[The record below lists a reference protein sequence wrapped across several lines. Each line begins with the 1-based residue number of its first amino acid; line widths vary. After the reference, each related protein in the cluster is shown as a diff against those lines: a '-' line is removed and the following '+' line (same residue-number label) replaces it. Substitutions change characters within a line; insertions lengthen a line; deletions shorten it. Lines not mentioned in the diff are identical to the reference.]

1 MRDQL
6 WINQVARCPKE
17 LNKVKKQTCQEATRQ
32 KAATAAD
39 KSGPSNAQNTITL
52 SSPAKVYVPST
63 STPRK
68 KLNDNSKDIKRHTS
82 ADKILQ
88 TFQSRN
94 LSKDQWNKLAD
105 QELTRGV
112 QKYAEDI
119 LKSTDMGGEE
129 NQKRSTRIL

>member
-17 LNKVKKQTCQEATRQ
+17 LNKVKRSK
-32 KAATAAD
+32 
-39 KSGPSNAQNTITL
+39 
-52 SSPAKVYVPST
+52 PAKRQHDRKLQQQQISQDHPMHKT
-63 STPRK
+63 TPRK
-68 KLNDNSKDIKRHTS
+68 KLNNNSKDIKRHTS

-94 LSKDQWNKLAD
+94 LTTDQWNKLAD

-129 NQKRSTRIL
+129 NQKRSTRILR